1 MRALSVFVMFAL
13 AANVASADPAAKKRA
28 DKLFED
34 GRKYLANGEYSLA
47 CTAFEESQVVDPAV
61 GTQLN
66 IALCYEKW
74 GKLAMAYTVYL
85 DAERAAREGKDK
97 RSTVARKQA
106 IALEPKLARLRVTL
120 PDGID
125 RYAIYL
131 LDAKEIDAA
140 KLATELVLD
149 PGAHV
154 IEVRVAGAP
163 PTKNEITLKPGQRAK
178 LELELPAKPE
188 VPAPVVEEKP
198 APVPEPTPP
207 VATPTTTRSGPRL
220 YGGIGLAVAGA
231 ATMGIASYIALD
243 ARSDYN
249 AAKERCPDGM
259 CPVLADFEAT
269 RDARDR
275 ARTMTWVFAG
285 GAVVATVGTILI
297 LTSKRSAP
305 SERITVTPTISERGA
320 GLAIG
325 GVL

>member
-1 MRALSVFVMFAL
+1 MRSLSVLVMFAL
-13 AANVASADPAAKKRA
+13 TANVASADPAAKKRA

-47 CTAFEESQVVDPAV
+47 CTAFEESQAVDPAV

-74 GKLAMAYTVYL
+74 GKLAAAYTVYL
-85 DAERAAREGKDK
+85 DTERAARAGRDK

-106 IALEPKLARLRVTL
+106 DALEPKIARLRVTL

-125 RYAIYL
+125 PYTIYL

-140 KLATELVLD
+140 KLASELVLD
-149 PGAHV
+149 PGPHQL
-154 IEVRVAGAP
+154 EVRVAGTP
-163 PTKNEITLKPGQRAK
+163 PWKHEITLKAGQRAK
-178 LELELPAKPE
+178 LEVELPAKPKE
-188 VPAPVVEEKP
+188 PAPVVEEKP
-198 APVPEPTPP
+198 TPP
-207 VATPTTTRSGPRL
+207 PAPAPPPAVSTRSKPQL
-220 YGGIGLAVAGA
+220 YGGIGLVTAGA
-231 ATMGIASYIALD
+231 VTMGIATAIALD

-259 CPVLADFEAT
+259 CPSLADFEAT

-285 GAVVATVGTILI
+285 GAAIATVGTVLI

-305 SERITVTPTISERGA
+305 RERISVTPTVSGHGVGI
-320 GLAIG
+320 AIG
-325 GVL
+325 GAL